1 MREEERQADTSCHLV
16 FRKSGYRAIWYGGR
30 SSSWR
35 ISNSRSAQSA
45 TIIAFHDMPNQWD
58 TCPASRKACIHGASG
73 RCRSSLLHSGPLHLL
88 AASLRFAPSSGL
100 PFRIMHPSLLCVRV
114 RARREVSP
122 ISRRGAVMTR
132 LQHQSQRHSCTLG
145 TDYNAAGL
153 TCVAGPARISNP
165 LAASRRT
172 DVVGRGCNAVPIS
185 HPEFPDPEF
194 RPLMAAPQSLSLPMQ
209 A

>member
-1 MREEERQADTSCHLV
+1 MA
-16 FRKSGYRAIWYGGR
+16 GG

>member
-1 MREEERQADTSCHLV
+1 MHPRSIRTLSILSPAL
-16 FRKSGYRAIWYGGR
+16 RAAAPSGGQPSIRAIIR
-30 SSSWR
+30 PPLSD
-35 ISNSRSAQSA
+35 N
-45 TIIAFHDMPNQWD
+45 
-58 TCPASRKACIHGASG
+58 ASIPSVRAC
-73 RCRSSLLHSGPLHLL
+73 
-88 AASLRFAPSSGL
+88 
-100 PFRIMHPSLLCVRV
+100 V

-165 LAASRRT
+165 PAASRRT

-194 RPLMAAPQSLSLPMQ
+194 RPLMAAPQSLSLPVQ